1 MGFRIG
7 ISDFSDFWNLLE
19 SGIWNLEFGIWNLES
34 GIWNLVNFRSNM
46 KNTIKILAVI
56 GFTVFAGSFLAKSGS
71 TQTKQVETAGQK
83 FKSIKVLNEMP
94 ADQMGKV
101 MNMISASLGVDCK
114 FCHASNDADYE
125 KEGFEHK
132 DIARQM
138 LKMTF
143 ELNKKYFEGRPEI
156 NCNSCHQGKSHP
168 QPTFPLKPVE
178 QEPRPAQP
186 TTKPTVDEILAKY
199 AAALGKGDIKSRQ
212 ITGQRIE
219 PDGKTVEPEEVLQKG
234 EKMSVKTTYGT
245 YVVREIYDGKTA
257 AKYGNADKIQLKPDE
272 MEQIKREAQIFA
284 NANLKAIY
292 PKLEFRFV
300 DRIDGREVNL
310 LLATNADN
318 SRERLYFDVQTG
330 LLVRRV
336 ASAPT
341 VLGNFQFQV
350 DYIDYKDFGGVKI
363 PTVVKFAVPNIR
375 WTRKVLDVK
384 INVPVGDTVF
394 AND

>member
-1 MGFRIG
+1 MKLKIKLFAI
-7 ISDFSDFWNLLE
+7 IS
-19 SGIWNLEFGIWNLES
+19 
-34 GIWNLVNFRSNM
+34 
-46 KNTIKILAVI
+46 
-56 GFTVFAGSFLAKSGS
+56 FTVFAGIFMAPSGN

-83 FKSIKVLNEMP
+83 FKSIKVLTDMP

-101 MNMISASLGVDCK
+101 MNMMAASLGVQCK

-132 DIARQM
+132 DMARKM

-143 ELNKKYFEGRPEI
+143 ELNKNYFEGRPEI
-156 NCNSCHQGKSHP
+156 TCNSCHQGKNHP

-178 QEPRPAQP
+178 QETRPAQP
-186 TTKPTVDEILAKY
+186 AVKPTVDGILAKY
-199 AAALGKGDIKSRQ
+199 AAAVGKGDIKSRR
-212 ITGQRIE
+212 ITAQRIE
-219 PDGKTVEPEEVLQKG
+219 PDGKTIEPEEVLQKG
-234 EKMSVKTTYGT
+234 EKMAVKTTYGT
-245 YVVREIYDGKTA
+245 YVVREVYDGKTA
-257 AKYGNADKIQLKPDE
+257 MKFGNGDKIELKPDE

-284 NANLKAIY
+284 NANLKAVY
-292 PKLEFRFV
+292 QKLEFRFL
-300 DRIDGREVNL
+300 DRIDGREVYL

-350 DYIDYKDFGGVKI
+350 DYNEYKDFGGVKI
-363 PTVVKFAVPNIR
+363 PTIVKFAVPNIR
-375 WTRKVLDVK
+375 WTRKVLEVK
-384 INVPVGDTVF
+384 INGLVEDLSFGSK
-394 AND
+394 